1 MASLGET
8 FRPEDVPAAEFDPVP
23 GGDYLAQVID
33 SDVKDTKTGTGQML
47 NLTWEVMTGP
57 QEGRMV
63 FDRINIRSQNEK
75 AQAIGLRQ
83 LANICTA
90 LGVAS
95 ISDSEELHFR
105 PLIIS
110 VVIKEDKTG
119 QYGPQNN
126 IKKYSPPNGTAPTA
140 RTPTPTPAQAT
151 PAPAAVARQQT
162 ATKAAPAGKRPWA

>member
-8 FRPEDVPAAEFDPVP
+8 FRPEDAPAAEFDPVP
-23 GGDYLAQVID
+23 VGKYLAQVIE
-33 SDVKDTKTGTGQML
+33 SDVKETKTGTGQML
-47 NLTWEVMTGP
+47 NLTWEIMTGP

-63 FDRINIRSQNEK
+63 FDRINIRNQNEK

-105 PLIIS
+105 PLMID
-110 VVIKEDKTG
+110 VVIKEDKSG

-126 IKKYSPPNGTAPTA
+126 IKKYSQPNGAAPTA
-140 RTPTPTPAQAT
+140 NPAQAT